1 MGVFVFSVP
10 SKELFSHF
18 HAMNVL
24 TLIAKLHQDEGGGSG
39 ESNGIGRE
47 TVGAAA
53 EVHFGVLSILAIRK
67 RPTVFVSTIFILVI
81 PFDPSL

>member
-1 MGVFVFSVP
+1 MLELDIVITVRDFDILGVAHVSSGYGSTISIVGVFVFSVP

-47 TVGAAA
+47 TV
-53 EVHFGVLSILAIRK
+53 
-67 RPTVFVSTIFILVI
+67 
-81 PFDPSL
+81 